1 MDILLEIFVFV
12 KNVVHVEV
20 IVVGLDEVIA
30 ILFVDAAAI
39 LLFEVVVVMLV
50 KIVLAVVFKKAKVK
64 KKFCQDF
71 L

>member
-50 KIVLAVVFKKAKVK
+50 KIV
-64 KKFCQDF
+64 
-71 L
+71 